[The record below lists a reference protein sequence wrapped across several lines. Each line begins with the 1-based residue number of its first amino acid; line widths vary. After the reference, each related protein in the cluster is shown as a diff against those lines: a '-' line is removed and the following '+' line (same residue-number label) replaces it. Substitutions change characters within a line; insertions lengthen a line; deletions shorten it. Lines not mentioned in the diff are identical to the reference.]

1 MFIFHPTTTKC
12 TIYSPTLSCKL
23 QTIGILSLLLIF
35 PWAAFT
41 SSPEYVLNKYLLS
54 VQWFQTQA
62 GRATLIFWV
71 IAWGL
76 PKKHPFWLQYWR
88 KWASL
93 VAQWLRICL
102 QCRRC
107 RRCRFDPWVGKIP
120 WRRNWQPTPIFL
132 TEKSHRGRSL
142 VGYSPCCHKE
152 SDATECVHVHSH
164 THTHTHTWENSYRT
178 LLMFPFKLLQFKI
191 QNGCTSNS
199 CNSIHLSRTL
209 DFEVLPLGSS
219 QMTLWSWRWD
229 DFFFSWD
236 SLRPSLGLCSSS
248 CR

>member
-1 MFIFHPTTTKC
+1 MGFPGGSVVKNLPAMQEMQEMQVWSLGREDPLEKELATH
-12 TIYSPTLSCKL
+12 SN
-23 QTIGILSLLLIF
+23 ILD
-35 PWAAFT
+35 
-41 SSPEYVLNKYLLS
+41 
-54 VQWFQTQA
+54 
-62 GRATLIFWV
+62 R
-71 IAWGL
+71 
-76 PKKHPFWLQYWR
+76 
-88 KWASL
+88 
-93 VAQWLRICL
+93 
-102 QCRRC
+102 
-107 RRCRFDPWVGKIP
+107 KIP
-120 WRRNWQPTPIFL
+120 QREEPGGLQSMLSQRVRCHWVRARAL
-132 TEKSHRGRSL
+132 T
-142 VGYSPCCHKE
+142 
-152 SDATECVHVHSH
+152 H